1 MAISN
6 TAQRR
11 FFFLLVWRR
20 VLRTPAVPIF
30 FILILHPRDDN
41 AERARTHETIFY
53 RLHPPPSNT
62 GADGT
67 HGSSRRTTRTAPQE
81 DLNAPRRSVQR
92 SFRTLTTRVGLFPR
106 PRAFERIQ
114 RLWSPVNPP
123 SFLHNHVE
131 GRFFFYFQIYTCLH
145 SRNVYC
151 ELWVRSFCLW
161 VRSIARSVLDAAVR
175 LTAGGSSGHP
185 ESKWALWWLSGW
197 DFCLWDRGIIRT
209 SGYVLMAASPIG
221 HLHPFEWNWSDLRQ
235 IGNSS

>member
-1 MAISN
+1 M
-6 TAQRR
+6 
-11 FFFLLVWRR
+11 LV
-20 VLRTPAVPIF
+20 
-30 FILILHPRDDN
+30 LHPRDDN
-41 AERARTHETIFY
+41 AERARTHETIFN

-106 PRAFERIQ
+106 PRAFKRIR

-131 GRFFFYFQIYTCLH
+131 GRFFFYFQICTCLYN
-145 SRNVYC
+145 RNVYC
-151 ELWVRSFCLW
+151 VSFGLDPFVFGYDRSNDPFWTPLFGLRRAAHP
-161 VRSIARSVLDAAVR
+161 VIPNRSGLSD
-175 LTAGGSSGHP
+175 GF
-185 ESKWALWWLSGW
+185 SGW

-221 HLHPFEWNWSDLRQ
+221 HPHPFEWNWSDLRQ